1 MCEIFGVIGR
11 EDFCANEYL
20 KTFYSHSDKHPHGWG
35 LACINKDEVMLEK
48 ESKQAGKSNYLKE
61 RLSQPVKAKTVLG
74 HIRYATIGNIDYRNC
89 HPYSGKDNYS
99 RRWTFI
105 HNGTIFDYPALNS
118 YINKQV
124 GDTDS
129 ERILLYILDKINE
142 EQQARQRKLSFD
154 ERFDIIDSIVREMAK
169 GNKLNFL
176 LSDGR
181 YLYVHSNCK
190 ETLYYLEKEDVTL
203 FSTRPLSDENWQLV
217 EFATLLA
224 YKNGRLVKTG
234 TTHNNE
240 YVENKEAIKFLYQIF
255 SDL

>member
-1 MCEIFGVIGR
+1 M
-11 EDFCANEYL
+11 
-20 KTFYSHSDKHPHGWG
+20 
-35 LACINKDEVMLEK
+35 
-48 ESKQAGKSNYLKE
+48 
-61 RLSQPVKAKTVLG
+61 
-74 HIRYATIGNIDYRNC
+74 
-89 HPYSGKDNYS
+89 
-99 RRWTFI
+99 
-105 HNGTIFDYPALNS
+105 
-118 YINKQV
+118 
-124 GDTDS
+124 
-129 ERILLYILDKINE
+129 YILDKINE